1 MNEILRKLIRGEAFS
16 IEESTHIFSLL
27 TSEEIPDLQK
37 SAFLAGL
44 TVRGETVDEMAGFAL
59 SMKKAATPFPV
70 NADSVVDTCGT
81 GGDGSGSFNIST
93 ATALLCAAAGIKVV
107 KHGNRSVSSRS
118 GSADVLE
125 ALKIKIDKSPKN
137 SKRELEE
144 LGFTFL
150 FAQKYHP
157 SMKTIAPVRK
167 SLGVKTVFNL
177 LGPLTNPANPA
188 MQLIGAYSLHAAE
201 MIARVAQLLGHER
214 TFVIHD
220 SSGWDEATP
229 ASDFHLFDV
238 RKDSIK
244 KKKLSANDIGM
255 EKCALEDLKGGDSS
269 HNAQMIEEIF
279 QGGKGPPRD
288 TVILNSSLVF
298 LLTEKE
304 SEFKKAASAAAKV
317 IDSGMALELLKNLRR
332 FNGA

>member
-1 MNEILRKLIRGEAFS
+1 MNEILRKLIRGEVFS
-16 IEESTHIFSLL
+16 KEESAHIFSLL

-44 TVRGETVDEMAGFAL
+44 TVRGETVDEMAGFAI
-59 SMKKAATPFPV
+59 SMKKSATPFPV
-70 NADSVVDTCGT
+70 NVHPVVDTCGT
-81 GGDGSGSFNIST
+81 GGDESSSFNIST
-93 ATALLCAAAGIKVV
+93 ATALLSAAAGIRVA
-107 KHGNRSVSSRS
+107 KHGNRSVSSQS

-125 ALKIKIDKSPKN
+125 ALKIKIDKSPEN

-188 MQLIGAYSLHAAE
+188 MQLIGAYSLRAAQ
-201 MIARVAQLLGHER
+201 MIARVAQLLGYER

-220 SSGWDEATP
+220 TSGWDEATP
-229 ASDFHLFDV
+229 AADFHLFDV
-238 RKDSIK
+238 RNGSINRR
-244 KKKLSANDIGM
+244 KLSAKDFGVEN
-255 EKCALEDLKGGDSS
+255 CSLEDLKGGDSS
-269 HNAQMIEEIF
+269 HNAKMIEEIF
-279 QGGKGPPRD
+279 QGEKGPPRD

-298 LLTEKE
+298 LLTEREKE
-304 SEFKKAASAAAKV
+304 LKKAASEAARV
-317 IDSGMALELLKNLRR
+317 IDSGKALEFLKNLRR
-332 FNGA
+332 FNDA